1 MGCSSSLPSVVI
13 PDPGPT
19 EQCVFT
25 VKSAG
30 MFKGDDCFAYK
41 GDSTDKDSKWMILD
55 KSKPTGDP
63 RVNVAA
69 GQRLLELENF
79 NRAEGSKK
87 GEILLSAVF
96 DSKPAFTVMS
106 KSEFSQ
112 TQLRPAW
119 AMQFSKAVPVQIP
132 QCAGFFDV
140 TMPSGVMVRAVPP
153 PGSQPGQVMQICDP
167 GAKTPDSVYID
178 KAYKMMQQGSFRYA
192 KLKKFSS
199 KTGCSIM
206 PGTRCQQ
213 FPAGF
218 HLNVFIEGTTVARYC
233 WVEGHRDDDGHW
245 HEGHYTKSE
254 KAFIDQTCFQLLQ
267 KPNEGGGEPTEIAS
281 WSCPGELEGGDI
293 TTENALFST
302 MLKGGWAS
310 KKLTVSTKEFWD
322 PCLALVISYLTSK
335 EYSPKELK
343 GDFSKT
349 FTWPSGPK
357 GHREHRRRHNRRGN
371 HWDDYDDYD
380 SDREGHSPAGVR
392 VGFSWGG

>member
-119 AMQFSKAVPVQIP
+119 AMQFSKAVPVQISA
-132 QCAGFFDV
+132 QIKFR
-140 TMPSGVMVRAVPP
+140 GVSPWA
-153 PGSQPGQVMQICDP
+153 
-167 GAKTPDSVYID
+167 PDSPVD
-178 KAYKMMQQGSFRYA
+178 LR
-192 KLKKFSS
+192 
-199 KTGCSIM
+199 TG
-206 PGTRCQQ
+206 PD
-213 FPAGF
+213 PA
-218 HLNVFIEGTTVARYC
+218 VQR
-233 WVEGHRDDDGHW
+233 
-245 HEGHYTKSE
+245 
-254 KAFIDQTCFQLLQ
+254 LL
-267 KPNEGGGEPTEIAS
+267 
-281 WSCPGELEGGDI
+281 
-293 TTENALFST
+293 
-302 MLKGGWAS
+302 
-310 KKLTVSTKEFWD
+310 
-322 PCLALVISYLTSK
+322 
-335 EYSPKELK
+335 
-343 GDFSKT
+343 
-349 FTWPSGPK
+349 
-357 GHREHRRRHNRRGN
+357 RRHDAVGC
-371 HWDDYDDYD
+371 D
-380 SDREGHSPAGVR
+380 GQGGPAARLAAGASHADLR
-392 VGFSWGG
+392 SGRQDAGLRLHRQGL

>member
-55 KSKPTGDP
+55 KSKPKDDP

-112 TQLRPAW
+112 TSLRPAW

-267 KPNEGGGEPTEIAS
+267 KPADQNGEPTEIAA

-302 MLKGGWAS
+302 LQEGGWAS
-310 KKLTVSTKEFWD
+310 SKLRVETKEFWD
-322 PCLALVISYLTSK
+322 PCLSLVVSYLTSK

-349 FTWPSGPK
+349 FTWPSGPS
-357 GHREHRRRHNRRGN
+357 GHREHRRRNNRRGN

-380 SDREGHSPAGVR
+380 SDRAAHSPAGVR

>member
-1 MGCSSSLPSVVI
+1 
-13 PDPGPT
+13 
-19 EQCVFT
+19 
-25 VKSAG
+25 
-30 MFKGDDCFAYK
+30 
-41 GDSTDKDSKWMILD
+41 
-55 KSKPTGDP
+55 
-63 RVNVAA
+63 
-69 GQRLLELENF
+69 
-79 NRAEGSKK
+79 
-87 GEILLSAVF
+87 
-96 DSKPAFTVMS
+96 
-106 KSEFSQ
+106 
-112 TQLRPAW
+112 
-119 AMQFSKAVPVQIP
+119 
-132 QCAGFFDV
+132 
-140 TMPSGVMVRAVPP
+140 
-153 PGSQPGQVMQICDP
+153 MQICDP

-267 KPNEGGGEPTEIAS
+267 KPADQNGEPTEIAA

-302 MLKGGWAS
+302 LQEGGWAS
-310 KKLTVSTKEFWD
+310 SKLRVQTKEFWD
-322 PCLALVISYLTSK
+322 PCLSLVISYLTSK
-335 EYSPKELK
+335 EYCPKELK

-349 FTWPSGPK
+349 FTWPSGPS
-357 GHREHRRRHNRRGN
+357 GHRAHRHRNRRGN

-380 SDREGHSPAGVR
+380 SDREAHSPAGVR

>member
-119 AMQFSKAVPVQIP
+119 AMQFSKAVPVQSRSARLLRRNYAVG
-132 QCAGFFDV
+132 CDGSRRAAARLAAGASHADLR
-140 TMPSGVMVRAVPP
+140 SGRQDA
-153 PGSQPGQVMQICDP
+153 GLRLHR
-167 GAKTPDSVYID
+167 
-178 KAYKMMQQGSFRYA
+178 QG
-192 KLKKFSS
+192 L
-199 KTGCSIM
+199 
-206 PGTRCQQ
+206 
-213 FPAGF
+213 
-218 HLNVFIEGTTVARYC
+218 
-233 WVEGHRDDDGHW
+233 
-245 HEGHYTKSE
+245 
-254 KAFIDQTCFQLLQ
+254 
-267 KPNEGGGEPTEIAS
+267 
-281 WSCPGELEGGDI
+281 
-293 TTENALFST
+293 
-302 MLKGGWAS
+302 
-310 KKLTVSTKEFWD
+310 
-322 PCLALVISYLTSK
+322 
-335 EYSPKELK
+335 
-343 GDFSKT
+343 
-349 FTWPSGPK
+349 
-357 GHREHRRRHNRRGN
+357 
-371 HWDDYDDYD
+371 
-380 SDREGHSPAGVR
+380 
-392 VGFSWGG
+392 

>member
-55 KSKPTGDP
+55 KSKPKDDP
-63 RVNVAA
+63 RVNIAA

-112 TQLRPAW
+112 TPLRPAW

-132 QCAGFFDV
+132 QCNGFFDV

-254 KAFIDQTCFQLLQ
+254 RAFIDQTCFQLLQ
-267 KPNEGGGEPTEIAS
+267 KPNEGGGEPTEIAA
-281 WSCPGELEGGDI
+281 WSCPGELE
-293 TTENALFST
+293 
-302 MLKGGWAS
+302 
-310 KKLTVSTKEFWD
+310 
-322 PCLALVISYLTSK
+322 
-335 EYSPKELK
+335 
-343 GDFSKT
+343 
-349 FTWPSGPK
+349 
-357 GHREHRRRHNRRGN
+357 
-371 HWDDYDDYD
+371 
-380 SDREGHSPAGVR
+380 
-392 VGFSWGG
+392 